1 VRGRERLEHET
12 RSHKEMSMSTGDLN
26 SQPAWHDVGV
36 FAPRHAPSCRCVD
49 HEVMASRDEDGDWTC
64 CSCGRPLLPSLTGLR
79 AFRPALRDSGL
90 HAAQCAGSRR

>member
-12 RSHKEMSMSTGDLN
+12 RSHKEMSMSPSDLN
-26 SQPAWHDVGV
+26 PHAAWRHVRV
-36 FAPRHAPSCRCVD
+36 FEPRHAPSCRCVD

-79 AFRPALRDSGL
+79 AFRPALRDSAL
-90 HAAQCAGSRR
+90 DAAQCAGSRR